1 MAQQSID
8 AEIARAIA
16 RIQAGMLAFVFATLG
31 GLGVFLMTAWLLV
44 KGGQNVGLHLQLL
57 GNYFWGYSVSWPG
70 CFVGL
75 FYGALLGGLSGWAI
89 GALYNLFVTYR
100 HQRRW
105 RSGPGGR
112 LEKKS
117 ENCGAAGDLKC
128 GRNPS

>member
-16 RIQAGMLAFVFATLG
+16 RIQAGVLAFVFATLG

-44 KGGQNVGLHLQLL
+44 KGGQNVGQHLQLL

-75 FYGALLGGLSGWAI
+75 FYGALIGGLSGWAI
-89 GALYNLFVTYR
+89 GALYNLFVRYR
-100 HQRRW
+100 QQRR
-105 RSGPGGR
+105 G
-112 LEKKS
+112 
-117 ENCGAAGDLKC
+117 
-128 GRNPS
+128 